1 MSDFWTSPTF
11 EPKRA
16 FRFLVEF
23 TPGDSESLQFLAK
36 SVTRPSYT
44 VSSNPHKFFNHTFHY
59 PGRVEWGTV
68 SLTLVDALSPNAS
81 DIFMKYLNNIGYADP
96 EDEAVAKELSNH
108 NIVNTAITKHSA
120 ITALG
125 NISIMEI
132 GTTQNPHT
140 VDTRAVVRGTWHLK
154 NAFITSV
161 NFGQHSYDSE
171 DMIEIQLDLQYD
183 WAKYILKKGPKTPV
197 KKSDEIK

>member
-23 TPGDSESLQFLAK
+23 TPAGEDSLQFLAK
-36 SVTRPSYT
+36 SVDRPSYT

-59 PGRVEWGTV
+59 PGRVEWNTV

-81 DIFMKYLNNIGYADP
+81 KIFMDHLGHIGYADP
-96 EDEAVAKELSNH
+96 EGAAVGALSNH
-108 NIVNTAITKHSA
+108 SIINHAITKHSA

-125 NISIMEI
+125 NVSIMEI
-132 GTTQNPHT
+132 GTNQVAEATATTPNT
-140 VDTRAVVRGTWHLK
+140 AAAVKGTWHLK
-154 NAFITSV
+154 NAFITEV
-161 NFGQHSYDSE
+161 NFGSHAYDSE
-171 DMIEIQLDLQYD
+171 EMIDIQLTLQYD
-183 WAKYILKKGPKTPV
+183 WAKYTLAT
-197 KKSDEIK
+197 